1 MAELLSFVKNSKWR
15 LSAILNYGVAM
26 LDHPRS
32 LYGNRKP
39 VFKFHVDQFCSFE
52 GTVNRRFCK
61 FGLKRLFGPPKFTF
75 LGVLTPKHQ
84 LSSWRP
90 PKGTTLAENTSY
102 EPSCVVI
109 GPAVWPGR
117 RAKNSQ
123 TKTRS
128 QAAARIAD
136 RTASQ

>member
-1 MAELLSFVKNSKWR
+1 VAELLSFVKNSKWR
-15 LSAILNYGVAM
+15 LSAILKYGVAT

-52 GTVNRRFCK
+52 DIVNGSFCK
-61 FGLKRLFGPPKFTF
+61 FGLKRLFGPPKLTF

-84 LSSWRP
+84 LSSSRP

-102 EPSCVVI
+102 EP
-109 GPAVWPGR
+109 
-117 RAKNSQ
+117 
-123 TKTRS
+123 
-128 QAAARIAD
+128 
-136 RTASQ
+136 